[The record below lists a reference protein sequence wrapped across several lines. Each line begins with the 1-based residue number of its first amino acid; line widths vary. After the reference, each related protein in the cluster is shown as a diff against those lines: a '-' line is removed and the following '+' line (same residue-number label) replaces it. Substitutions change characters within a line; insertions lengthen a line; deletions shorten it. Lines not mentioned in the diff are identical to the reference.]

1 MNDETKSGGEPRER
15 AEDAERAENAS
26 EAPARR
32 RDELPGPGDLI
43 GPPTER
49 SPPGPAAT
57 RGPAAPPGTAP
68 AGTPAPPTGATATA
82 APPPAASAPA
92 ERPTLPDED
101 DPWGSP
107 SPAPPAAAP
116 PAAPAAD
123 EPWAERP
130 PVPPVEAF
138 EGARQLAEYVEE
150 GYEIVLVVG
159 IGGVGKTELLHSS
172 RQRAFLS
179 SFSAATRRA
188 GRALPTAPG
197 RLDTHP
203 FAVGRRKVVFV
214 DASGEHFASLYPEL
228 QRTGQIRPEQIGFL
242 ELVSKRL
249 AGVVLLVDLRRL
261 WGGAADDQQGARQE
275 EVLAWVLQLLRW
287 LEHGGRHDAES
298 AIGFQEQVNRELR
311 TMRRRLRV
319 PVQLLLS
326 KADEL
331 RGLAVPAPPG
341 ERWLA
346 GAAGRG
352 ERRLFPLGERP
363 LLLAYHHL
371 PVLWPALATHVKH
384 FRVDFAHSLITDPDS
399 GAVTEDT
406 ANGLVYS
413 LGWLL
418 QPSWRWLRHPRLAP
432 LFLGTREQVAVER
445 TVDRVRGRGGR
456 WRRLPD
462 AEPLAR

>member
-1 MNDETKSGGEPRER
+1 
-15 AEDAERAENAS
+15 
-26 EAPARR
+26 
-32 RDELPGPGDLI
+32 
-43 GPPTER
+43 
-49 SPPGPAAT
+49 
-57 RGPAAPPGTAP
+57 
-68 AGTPAPPTGATATA
+68 
-82 APPPAASAPA
+82 
-92 ERPTLPDED
+92 
-101 DPWGSP
+101 
-107 SPAPPAAAP
+107 
-116 PAAPAAD
+116 
-123 EPWAERP
+123 
-130 PVPPVEAF
+130 VPPVEAF
-138 EGARQLAEYVEE
+138 EGARQLTEYVAE

-179 SFSAATRRA
+179 SFAAASRRA

-203 FAVGRRKVVFV
+203 FAVGRRKVVFL

-242 ELVSKRL
+242 ELVSKSL
-249 AGVVLLVDLRRL
+249 AGVVLLADLRRL

-287 LEHGGRHDAES
+287 LEHGGAHDVDS

-319 PVQLLLS
+319 PVQVLLS

-331 RGLAVPAPPG
+331 RGLPVPAPPG
-341 ERWLA
+341 EGWLA

-418 QPSWRWLRHPRLAP
+418 QPSWRWLRHRRLAP
-432 LFLGTREQVAVER
+432 LFLGTREQVALER
-445 TVDRVRGRGGR
+445 AADRLRGRGGR

-462 AEPLAR
+462 AEPLAP

>member
-1 MNDETKSGGEPRER
+1 V
-15 AEDAERAENAS
+15 
-26 EAPARR
+26 
-32 RDELPGPGDLI
+32 
-43 GPPTER
+43 
-49 SPPGPAAT
+49 
-57 RGPAAPPGTAP
+57 
-68 AGTPAPPTGATATA
+68 
-82 APPPAASAPA
+82 
-92 ERPTLPDED
+92 
-101 DPWGSP
+101 
-107 SPAPPAAAP
+107 
-116 PAAPAAD
+116 
-123 EPWAERP
+123 RP

-138 EGARQLAEYVEE
+138 EGARQLAEYVAE

-159 IGGVGKTELLHSS
+159 ISGVGKTELLHSS

-179 SFSAATRRA
+179 SFTAASRRA
-188 GRALPTAPG
+188 GRAMPTARG

-203 FAVGRRKVVFV
+203 FAVGRRRVVFV
-214 DASGEHFASLYPEL
+214 DASGEHFAYLYPGL
-228 QRTGQIRPEQIGFL
+228 LRTGQIRPEQIGFL
-242 ELVSKRL
+242 ELVSKSL
-249 AGVVLLVDLRRL
+249 AGVVLLADLRRL

-287 LEHGGRHDAES
+287 LEHGGAHDVDS

-319 PVQLLLS
+319 PVQVLLS

-331 RGLAVPAPPG
+331 RGLPVPAPPG
-341 ERWLA
+341 EGWLA

-418 QPSWRWLRHPRLAP
+418 QPSWRWLRHRRLAP
-432 LFLGTREQVAVER
+432 LFLGTREQVALER
-445 TVDRVRGRGGR
+445 AADRLRGRGGR

-462 AEPLAR
+462 AEPLAP

>member
-1 MNDETKSGGEPRER
+1 M
-15 AEDAERAENAS
+15 
-26 EAPARR
+26 
-32 RDELPGPGDLI
+32 
-43 GPPTER
+43 
-49 SPPGPAAT
+49 
-57 RGPAAPPGTAP
+57 
-68 AGTPAPPTGATATA
+68 
-82 APPPAASAPA
+82 
-92 ERPTLPDED
+92 
-101 DPWGSP
+101 
-107 SPAPPAAAP
+107 
-116 PAAPAAD
+116 
-123 EPWAERP
+123 
-130 PVPPVEAF
+130 PPVEAF

-179 SFSAATRRA
+179 SFAAATRRA

-203 FAVGRRKVVFV
+203 FAVGRRKVVFL

-242 ELVSKRL
+242 DLVSKSL
-249 AGVVLLVDLRRL
+249 AGVVLLADLRRL

-287 LEHGGRHDAES
+287 LEHGGRHDADS

-319 PVQLLLS
+319 PVQVLLS

-341 ERWLA
+341 EGWLA
-346 GAAGRG
+346 GATGRA

-384 FRVDFAHSLITDPDS
+384 FRIDFAHSLITDPDS

-432 LFLGTREQVAVER
+432 LFLGTREQVALER
-445 TVDRVRGRGGR
+445 AVDRLRGRGGR

-462 AEPLAR
+462 AEPLAP

>member
-1 MNDETKSGGEPRER
+1 V
-15 AEDAERAENAS
+15 
-26 EAPARR
+26 
-32 RDELPGPGDLI
+32 
-43 GPPTER
+43 
-49 SPPGPAAT
+49 
-57 RGPAAPPGTAP
+57 
-68 AGTPAPPTGATATA
+68 AGALATA
-82 APPPAASAPA
+82 AAGSAAAELPLPVAVPPPAGSSPA
-92 ERPTLPDED
+92 AGPPPADED
-101 DPWGSP
+101 DPWGTPPPPPRAPAEP
-107 SPAPPAAAP
+107 S
-116 PAAPAAD
+116 AAPAD
-123 EPWAERP
+123 ETWAERP

-138 EGARQLAEYVEE
+138 EGARQLAEYVAE

-179 SFSAATRRA
+179 SFTAAGRKA

-214 DASGEHFASLYPEL
+214 DASGEHFAYLYPGL

-242 ELVSKRL
+242 ELVSQRL
-249 AGVVLLVDLRRL
+249 AGVVLLADLRRL
-261 WGGAADDQQGARQE
+261 WSGGVGDDQGAHQE
-275 EVLAWVLQLLRW
+275 AILAWVLQLLRW
-287 LEHGGRHDAES
+287 LEHGGRHDVDS
-298 AIGFQEQVNRELR
+298 TIGFQEQVDRELR

-319 PVQLLLS
+319 PVQVLLS

-331 RGLAVPAPPG
+331 RGVAVPAPAG
-341 ERWLA
+341 EGWLA
-346 GAAGRG
+346 GEAGRA

-363 LLLAYHHL
+363 LLLAWHHL
-371 PVLWPALATHVKH
+371 PVLWPALAMHVKH

-399 GAVTEDT
+399 GAVTEDV

-432 LFLGTREQVAVER
+432 LFLGTREQVALVR
-445 TVDRVRGRGGR
+445 AADRLRGRGGR

-462 AEPLAR
+462 AEPLAP